1 MSIVRNAELVWDGE
15 QQRVCRRD
23 RLVFPKLFDQNI
35 RFRCVATAENCSS
48 GFVKIAD
55 LVLFLTSSSEIESI
69 TIVDQG
75 KNTATDGN
83 ARGTDV
89 ASFLPGCTKGANL
102 RGLLNAERLTGLIE
116 FEGRGLQIHAEL
128 GGPNG
133 CGIRSRPPPDT
144 IAQSFSVRL
153 KAQQPRRS
161 GGERSDQQSHG
172 AVTRT
177 SR

>member
-35 RFRCVATAENCSS
+35 RFRCVATAENCSC

-75 KNTATDGN
+75 KNTAADGN

-102 RGLLNAERLTGLIE
+102 RGLLNAERLT
-116 FEGRGLQIHAEL
+116 
-128 GGPNG
+128 
-133 CGIRSRPPPDT
+133 
-144 IAQSFSVRL
+144 VRL
-153 KAQQPRRS
+153 KAQQPWRS